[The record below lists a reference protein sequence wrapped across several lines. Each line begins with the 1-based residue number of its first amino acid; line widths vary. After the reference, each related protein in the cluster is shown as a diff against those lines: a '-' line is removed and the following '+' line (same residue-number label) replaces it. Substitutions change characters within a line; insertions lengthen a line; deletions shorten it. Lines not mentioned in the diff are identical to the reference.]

1 MFPISHL
8 SLNGWKVSPTL
19 TKWTTLLLSAL
30 VGHCSGGN
38 GPAGV
43 CAGTVL
49 GKASKPAS
57 ATKSVWDFMITCCS
71 AEKHPAAAY
80 ARLGRNQERK
90 SVRRPHPQTNRWIHS
105 SKQTSA
111 RAGKQPLLSSN
122 RCCPLI
128 APLPVNAGQS
138 LGTWEELDF
147 AHHSRTVRCAASYE
161 WYAASTSR
169 SAALRS
175 FRTFHQLDCGR
186 DIALRCPRPRYG
198 GRNRCTAARGAD
210 GAARHPYQVQ
220 GF

>member
-30 VGHCSGGN
+30 AGHCSGGN
-38 GPAGV
+38 GPAGS

-80 ARLGRNQERK
+80 ARLGRIRSEK
-90 SVRRPHPQTNRWIHS
+90 AYVVRTRRRTGGFTVVNRRVL
-105 SKQTSA
+105 A
-111 RAGKQPLLSSN
+111 LASN
-122 RCCPLI
+122 RCCPLMVR
-128 APLPVNAGQS
+128 LPVNAGQS
-138 LGTWEELDF
+138 LETWEELSGKNSTLRIT
-147 AHHSRTVRCAASYE
+147 HVQVRCAASYE

-175 FRTFHQLDCGR
+175 FRTSHQLDCGR
-186 DIALRCPRPRYG
+186 DIALRCPRPRNG
-198 GRNRCTAARGAD
+198 GRTRCTAARGAE